1 MVLAKAFFERL
12 IVIVVTAA
20 ALVAGVDALQTDT
33 VPQRAPA
40 ALAVSTTVLALNPD
54 DPAQQRLGPLRFMGA
69 VQMRSSDPGFGGI
82 SALRAGPGTRML
94 AVTDTGNWLAF
105 DTVERDGRLVGVAN
119 AYMRAIPQPGGT
131 PLLRKADG
139 DAEALDW
146 DAATGAASIVYEQDH
161 RIAHFTGIDASPA
174 SLAAPPE
181 RVERLTPMLAWGN
194 NSGGEAMAVLPGGA
208 RVILAEQARHA
219 DGSRVALLTI
229 SGVTR
234 EIAITGVPG
243 MSPTD
248 AVALDD
254 HTVLILHRHFS
265 ATGGLSA
272 ALSRVD
278 LALALAGGTATQ
290 PPVLPMT
297 LLARWQAP
305 VTLDNMEGLALRR
318 DGGRVFVYLVS
329 DNNFNSLERTLLLK
343 FELVADASAG
353 RATSPRRAGPPPR

>member
-1 MVLAKAFFERL
+1 MFFERL

-20 ALVAGVDALQTDT
+20 ALVAGVDALQTDM
-33 VPQRAPA
+33 VQHRAPA

-54 DPAQQRLGPLRFMGA
+54 DPGQQRLGPLRFLGA
-69 VQMRSSDPGFGGI
+69 VQIRSSDAGFGGI

-131 PLLRKADG
+131 PLRRKADG

-146 DAATGAASIVYEQDH
+146 DAATGTASIVYEQDH
-161 RIAHFTGIDASPA
+161 RIAHFTGIDATPA

-181 RVERLTPMLAWGN
+181 RIERLTQMLGWGN

-219 DGSRVALLTI
+219 DGSRVALLTAG
-229 SGVTR
+229 GVTR
-234 EIAITGVPG
+234 EIAITGVAG

-254 HTVLILHRHFS
+254 HTILILHRRFS
-265 ATGGLSA
+265 STGGLGA

-278 LALALAGGTATQ
+278 LAPALAGGTAT
-290 PPVLPMT
+290 LPMT

-305 VTLDNMEGLALRR
+305 VTLDNMEGLALRH

-329 DNNFNSLERTLLLK
+329 DDNFNSLERTLLLK
-343 FELVADASAG
+343 FELMQ
-353 RATSPRRAGPPPR
+353 